1 MKQLSF
7 IALIALMLFAAPVA
21 LAAESRAMATTSAKQ
36 QKMLR
41 GRVVDEQGSYIS
53 YVTIVAMQNGRQV
66 SGVSSDT
73 QGHFSFSLADGT
85 YTIFVECVGYETFER
100 EITMPAD
107 ADMGDVVLKESSTEI
122 DEVIVKAQ
130 MIRREAD
137 RFVVDISNSAAA
149 IGKDGTEL
157 LRQSPG
163 VWVKDDDISI
173 NGAAGTKVFV
183 NDREI
188 KLSGKDLVN
197 YVKALRAEDIA
208 KIEVVPQTGAD
219 QDADSR
225 GGMLLITLRRRLD
238 NGVMGSVTMQTVQGE
253 WTKDYN
259 PSGSINAH
267 VGKFDISASGW
278 YYDYKMDAKAVEQT
292 RYNSSNTIIDSE
304 SLLKGDGASG
314 AINLSAVAELSP
326 KHSIGLAV
334 EYQGENAD
342 QPTTAQTI
350 FRSGAMERLNDSHF
364 GSFESGNRISA
375 TLNYIFKT
383 DTLGS
388 NLKIIA
394 DYNQSDPTSGNDSRT
409 VITEAGSRTDSLYN
423 YRSES
428 KFRIATAQLARERR
442 LSPHWTLK
450 YGAKYT
456 YNEINSATNYR
467 YLNAGEWVPST
478 VDDYDISYTEN
489 IGAAYATAS
498 MNYGRW
504 SAVVGLR
511 GEYTYARGKAAEVE
525 QDYLSLFPNAN
536 LSYALD
542 KTGKHSLVAQYSRT
556 IARPSFWNLTP
567 RRLQI
572 SDYTIQT
579 GNPELDPQFV
589 DQLTLT
595 AVVGYKYSLTLGAQF
610 MHDIIQQKIVADKDN
625 PEMMNLTMENLPM
638 VNQYMAVLSLPFTV
652 TKWWDWNVNLIG
664 LLSEQRISANSP
676 VETNPVAQV
685 QSTMTFKLPKK
696 FYVDVFYNG
705 MTRFKVSNIDLRAN
719 QNLSITLKKQIKDSW
734 TLQCGLQNIIRQD
747 QHITSDGEG
756 FRRVMETFGQNQDFN
771 VRLAVTWTFK
781 SGKQFRT
788 KSIEKNDTSRM

>member
-137 RFVVDISNSAAA
+137 RFVVDVSNSAAA

-238 NGVMGSVTMQTVQGE
+238 NGVMGSVTMASNHGAWMET
-253 WTKDYN
+253 YH
-259 PSGSINAH
+259 PSTSINAH

-278 YYDYKMDAKAVEQT
+278 YYDYKIDAKAVEQT
-292 RYNSSNTIIDSE
+292 RYNSSNTTIDSE
-304 SLLKGDGASG
+304 SMIEVGGASG
-314 AINLSAVAELSP
+314 AMNLSAVAELSP
-326 KHSIGLAV
+326 KHSLGLAV
-334 EYQGENAD
+334 EYQGENSD
-342 QPTTAQTI
+342 EPTTAQTI
-350 FRSGAMERLNDSHF
+350 FRSGAMERLNDSYYGAF
-364 GSFESGNRISA
+364 VSSKRISA

-388 NLKIIA
+388 TLKFIA

-423 YRSES
+423 YRSDS

-489 IGAAYATAS
+489 IGAAYATAT
-498 MNYGRW
+498 MNYGRL

-536 LSYALD
+536 FSYALD
-542 KTGKHSLVAQYSRT
+542 KAGKHSLVAQYSRT

-579 GNPELDPQFV
+579 GNPELDPQFI

-595 AVVGYKYSLTLGAQF
+595 AVVGYKYSLTLGVQM
-610 MHDIIQQKIVADKDN
+610 MHDIIQQTVVADKDN

-638 VNQYMAVLSLPFTV
+638 VNQYFASLSLPLTV
-652 TKWWDWNVNLIG
+652 TKWWDWNVSLTG
-664 LLSEQRISANSP
+664 SVFEQRISAASP
-676 VETNPVAQV
+676 IETNSFLQG
-685 QSTMTFKLPKK
+685 QTTMTFKLPKK
-696 FYVDVFYNG
+696 FFVDLYYSA
-705 MTRFKVSNIDLRAN
+705 MTDVKVSNIDQRAN

-756 FRRVMETFGQNQDFN
+756 FRRVMETFGQGQDFN

>member
-137 RFVVDISNSAAA
+137 RFVVDVSNSAAA

-238 NGVMGSVTMQTVQGE
+238 NGVMGSVTMQSNHGAWMETLQ
-253 WTKDYN
+253 
-259 PSGSINAH
+259 PSTSINAH

-278 YYDYKMDAKAVEQT
+278 YYDYKIDAKAVEQT
-292 RYNSSNTIIDSE
+292 RYNSSNTTIDSE
-304 SLLKGDGASG
+304 SMIEVGGASG
-314 AINLSAVAELSP
+314 AMNLSAVAELSP
-326 KHSIGLAV
+326 KHSLGLAV
-334 EYQGENAD
+334 EYQGENSD
-342 QPTTAQTI
+342 EPTTAQTI
-350 FRSGAMERLNDSHF
+350 FRSGAMERLNDSYY
-364 GSFESGNRISA
+364 GAFESSKRISA

-388 NLKIIA
+388 TLKFIA

-423 YRSES
+423 YRSDS

-489 IGAAYATAS
+489 IGAAYATAT
-498 MNYGRW
+498 MNYGRL

-536 LSYALD
+536 FSYALD
-542 KTGKHSLVAQYSRT
+542 KAGKHSLVAQYSRT

-579 GNPELDPQFV
+579 GNPELDPQFI

-638 VNQYMAVLSLPFTV
+638 VNQYFASLSLPLTV
-652 TKWWDWNVNLIG
+652 TKWWDWNVSLTG
-664 LLSEQRISANSP
+664 SVFEQRISAASP
-676 VETNPVAQV
+676 IETNSFLQG
-685 QSTMTFKLPKK
+685 QTTMTFKLPKK
-696 FYVDVFYNG
+696 FFVDLYYSA
-705 MTRFKVSNIDLRAN
+705 MTDVKVSNIDQRAN

-756 FRRVMETFGQNQDFN
+756 FRRVMETFGQGQDFN